1 MKILG
6 IIICLI
12 FVLNIF
18 LEFIPGASFL
28 GDRNTNILGLIFGA
42 SLINIR
48 KTIELIN
55 NNYKTFLIAVC
66 IALAIRS
73 FLFEPF
79 SIPSGS
85 MKPNLLEGDYLFVSK
100 YSYGFSRHSFPF
112 AFPPFSGRIFGKLP
126 ERGDVAVFAYTK
138 DTSIDYIK
146 RIVGLPG
153 DRVQVKQGILYIND
167 EEVPRIATGEW
178 RSWSLNNN
186 THFTYNVFRETMSNG
201 VSYDVLDF
209 GPGQRLDNTLV
220 FTVPKE
226 HIFAMGDN
234 RDQSS
239 DSRILESLGFIPIE
253 NLVGRA
259 EVIFYSH
266 DRLKPRL
273 ERIGKG
279 I

>member
-1 MKILG
+1 
-6 IIICLI
+6 
-12 FVLNIF
+12 
-18 LEFIPGASFL
+18 
-28 GDRNTNILGLIFGA
+28 
-42 SLINIR
+42 
-48 KTIELIN
+48 
-55 NNYKTFLIAVC
+55 
-66 IALAIRS
+66 
-73 FLFEPF
+73 
-79 SIPSGS
+79 
-85 MKPNLLEGDYLFVSK
+85 
-100 YSYGFSRHSFPF
+100 
-112 AFPPFSGRIFGKLP
+112 
-126 ERGDVAVFAYTK
+126 
-138 DTSIDYIK
+138 
-146 RIVGLPG
+146 
-153 DRVQVKQGILYIND
+153 
-167 EEVPRIATGEW
+167 
-178 RSWSLNNN
+178 
-186 THFTYNVFRETMSNG
+186 MSNG